1 MLGFPGEGLNMT
13 APTLIHDSLAEIPEG
28 RLVDRIVTDIR
39 WGHEFFQFH
48 GMPTGMVHRQ
58 CVSLHT
64 APGTPNGDI
73 DVLRCAPRLPEQ
85 SVASQIKRIKFG
97 INQLRNGTPGK
108 LGEFKKLAQQAN
120 LLAQMGFWQV
130 YAYAI
135 VVVDAREQNAKEE
148 NAGRVTFGGLS
159 SEMRSK
165 VESVACSV
173 TQLFDAR
180 VGFGLMEF
188 VQTMDSAPFTVGT
201 HGLHI
206 RRFSKPEAQNEQLTK
221 WVAEIF
227 AKPAQR

>member
-1 MLGFPGEGLNMT
+1 MTPLN
-13 APTLIHDSLAEIPEG
+13 LIHDSLAEIPEG

-39 WGHEFFQFH
+39 WGHEFFQFY

-64 APGTPNGDI
+64 APGTPKGDI

-97 INQLRNGTPGK
+97 INQLRNETPGK

-148 NAGRVTFGGLS
+148 NAGRKTFAGLS

-165 VESVACSV
+165 VESVVSSAI
-173 TQLFDAR
+173 QLFDAR
-180 VGFGLMEF
+180 VGFGVMEF

-206 RRFSKPEAQNEQLTK
+206 RRFSKPEAQGEQLTE